1 MRLTRFFPL
10 VFLLKSEYPCRRG
23 IDPATQKVRIMPDD
37 YRITTSRSNFNGHVF
52 TDKQANGIAFN
63 AAAWIGRL
71 AAALEDVV
79 AQARPAFPFSPETP
93 HCGPL
98 DEYWPNINQQYR
110 DLAARAKHDPA
121 AAQLFAE
128 SPLWLKSDP
137 IEARAI
143 LREHPLLR
151 PGLIGSGKREGVGF
165 TLAKRDWFHVELKS
179 LVSHLA
185 KRAMEDSGEQAAQL
199 LHRYLTAG
207 AEADLPAYEIT
218 LLHGLKLDRR
228 FDLGREAYLAPYADA
243 KATYGLPDEPEQWL
257 DGTSQNPNRSDRS
270 LRTTAL
276 VRSLRWGPGVAPSPD
291 GGDFSNKSRCTCAP
305 KVKYRFPG
313 NYELDLTDRLPDD
326 NKVLVDLLAIATQT
340 PLISHTSFVR
350 VAKWIEELDPNFACS
365 FRNSS
370 AYLSDAAPKEHPFSP
385 QDATA
390 FAALASRWC
399 TYRGKRD
406 VIDIAIRRLA
416 ASFARVGGP
425 FSAED
430 RILDVSIAL
439 EIMYGPIKQNLTY
452 QLASRAKRL
461 LGPSTNKRGWIS
473 ARVKSF
479 YEVRSAIVH
488 GKKKIK
494 GGQRAIDKA
503 LEDGRDL
510 ACLTL
515 AELLSRGP
523 VRDWDKLAGAGE
535 RLPSGA

>member
-1 MRLTRFFPL
+1 
-10 VFLLKSEYPCRRG
+10 
-23 IDPATQKVRIMPDD
+23 MPDD
-37 YRITTSRSNFNGHVF
+37 YGITTATRGNSKGHVSIRP
-52 TDKQANGIAFN
+52 DKQANGTAFN
-63 AAAWIGRL
+63 AADWIGRL
-71 AAALEDVV
+71 AAALEDVA

-93 HCGPL
+93 HYGPL
-98 DEYWPNINQQYR
+98 DEYWPSIHREYR

-151 PGLIGSGKREGVGF
+151 PSLIGSGKREGVGF
-165 TLAKRDWFHVELKS
+165 ILPTHDWFHVDLKS

-228 FDLGREAYLAPYADA
+228 FDLGRDAYLAPYADA
-243 KATYGLPDEPEQWL
+243 KATYGLPDEPEKWL
-257 DGTSQNPNRSDRS
+257 DGAGRNPRRLNRPVS
-270 LRTTAL
+270 TTAL
-276 VRSLRWGPGVAPSPD
+276 VRDLRWGPGVAPPPD
-291 GGDFSNKSRCTCAP
+291 DGDFSNKSCRACAP

-313 NYELDLTDRLPDD
+313 DYELDLTDRLPDD
-326 NKVLVDLLAIATQT
+326 NKVLVDLLSIVTRS

-350 VAKWIEELDPNFACS
+350 VAKWVEELDPNFALG
-365 FRNSS
+365 FRSSS
-370 AYLSDAAPKEHPFSP
+370 AYLSDVRPKEHQFC
-385 QDATA
+385 QHDAAA
-390 FAALASRWC
+390 FATLASRWC

-439 EIMYGPIKQNLTY
+439 EIMYGPIKQNLAY

-494 GGQRAIDKA
+494 GDRSAIDKA

-523 VRDWDKLAGAGE
+523 VRDWDKLREEATQIYGSGS
-535 RLPSGA
+535 RLFYSSMEVRDEH

>member
-1 MRLTRFFPL
+1 
-10 VFLLKSEYPCRRG
+10 
-23 IDPATQKVRIMPDD
+23 MPGN
-37 YRITTSRSNFNGHVF
+37 YGITTATRGNSKGHVF
-52 TDKQANGIAFN
+52 TRHGKQADGTAFD
-63 AAAWIGRL
+63 AADWIGRL
-71 AAALEDVV
+71 AAALEDVA

-93 HCGPL
+93 HYGPL
-98 DEYWPNINQQYR
+98 DEYWPGIHRQYR

-121 AAQLFAE
+121 AAKIFAE
-128 SPLWLKSDP
+128 SHLWLKSDP
-137 IEARAI
+137 VEARAI

-151 PGLIGSGKREGVGF
+151 PGLIGLSKREGIGF
-165 TLAKRDWFHVELKS
+165 ILPTHDWFHVDLKS

-185 KRAMEDSGEQAAQL
+185 KRAIKDSGEKAAQL

-207 AEADLPAYEIT
+207 EDTNLPAYEIT

-228 FDLGREAYLAPYADA
+228 FDLGSEAYLAPYEDA
-243 KATYGLPDEPEQWL
+243 KATYDLPDEPEKWL
-257 DGTSQNPNRSDRS
+257 DGTGRNPNRSDRS

-291 GGDFSNKSRCTCAP
+291 DGGFSNSRACAP

-313 NYELDLTDRLPDD
+313 DYEIDLADRFPDD
-326 NKVLVDLLAIATQT
+326 SNVLVDLLSIATRS

-350 VAKWIEELDPNFACS
+350 VAKWVEEIDPNFALG

-370 AYLSDAAPKEHPFSP
+370 AYLSDVRPKEHQFCPH
-385 QDATA
+385 DAAT
-390 FAALASRWC
+390 FATLASHWC

-425 FSAED
+425 FSVED

-439 EIMYGPIKQNLTY
+439 EIMYGPIKQNLAY
-452 QLASRAKRL
+452 QLSSRAKRL
-461 LGPSTNKRGWIS
+461 LGQGTNKRGWI
-473 ARVKSF
+473 ANRVKSF

-494 GGQRAIDKA
+494 GGRPAIDKA

-523 VRDWDKLAGAGE
+523 VRDWDNPMGDK
-535 RLPSGA
+535 